1 MHQMYGTPYYIAPE
15 VLQGTYTEKCDLWSI
30 GVILYIMLSG
40 RPPINAPNEDAIIA
54 KVKKAKWEFKGSI
67 WNSISPEAKDLI
79 TKLMEKNT
87 NQRLSA
93 VEALQHPWIKNKVKT
108 TYNAELAKQA
118 IGSLNSFKNESKL
131 KQATLTFMSGHL
143 ATKKQQT
150 ELRKSFQQFDE
161 NGDGLIQRDE
171 FVRGYLRMMKDSDAA
186 SVEERALEIFEI
198 ADTDKSGAIDFSEW
212 CTATIN

>member
-15 VLQGTYTEKCDLWSI
+15 VLQGAYTEKCDMWSI

-67 WNSISPEAKDLI
+67 WSSISEEAKDLI
-79 TKLMEKNT
+79 CKLMEKNT
-87 NQRLSA
+87 SQRLSA
-93 VEALQHPWIKNKVKT
+93 IDALQHPWIKNKVKV
-108 TYNAELAKQA
+108 TYNADLAKQA
-118 IGSLNSFKNESKL
+118 ISSLNTFKNESKL
-131 KQATLTFMSGHL
+131 KQATLTFMSGHM

-150 ELRKSFQQFDE
+150 ELRKSFMQWDE

-171 FVRGYLRMMKDSDAA
+171 FVKGYLKMMPKSDQAT
-186 SVEERALEIFEI
+186 VEERANEIFDS
-198 ADTDKSGAIDFSEW
+198 ADVDKSGAIDFSEW